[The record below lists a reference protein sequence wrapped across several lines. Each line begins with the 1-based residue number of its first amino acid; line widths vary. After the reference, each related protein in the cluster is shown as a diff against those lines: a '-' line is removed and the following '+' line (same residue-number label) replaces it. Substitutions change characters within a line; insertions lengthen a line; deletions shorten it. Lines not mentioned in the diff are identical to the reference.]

1 MCMVW
6 CGLLGLLATGTSAQP
21 PAGKPEAAPE
31 VKWARGIADDFW
43 RAMAD
48 GKEEQAAAL
57 LSPELTKSLTDF
69 ASATLVF
76 QRKDTP
82 WSPQKWLAWYLP
94 TGESVSVSFDSADLS
109 PDRNEVVLRGRLTGE
124 APHQPFKGADLTM
137 RVSKD
142 AAGKWSIRYVLATAR
157 TGADDR
163 KR

>member
-1 MCMVW
+1 MRVLW
-6 CGLLGLLATGTSAQP
+6 CGLLGFLTAGASAQP
-21 PAGKPEAAPE
+21 PAGKLESGAE

-43 RAMAD
+43 RAMTE

-57 LSPELTKSLTDF
+57 LSPELAKSLADF
-69 ASATLVF
+69 AWAPLVN
-76 QRKDTP
+76 RRDDTP

-94 TGESVSVSFDSADLS
+94 TGEGVSVVFDSADLS

-124 APHQPFKGADLTM
+124 AKHQTFKGADLIM

-142 AAGKWSIRYVLATAR
+142 AAGKWGIRYVLAAAR
-157 TGADDR
+157 KEADDL